1 MTRFIILLAL
11 ALFSSV
17 PFSQEVGA
25 KDKTSPFMTVQ
36 FSVVDYAAWRL
47 VFDAAE
53 PMRAKA
59 NIKNPRI
66 YRSADKP
73 NEILVIFDVASKKE
87 RRAWIQSPS
96 LREAWA
102 KGGVMGHPIVGFVS
116 FKEVKQKAR

>member
-1 MTRFIILLAL
+1 MKRLVLV
-11 ALFSSV
+11 LFLVAFASA
-17 PFSQEVGA
+17 PFSQDVIA
-25 KDKTSPFMTVQ
+25 KDKIRPYMTVQ
-36 FSVVDYAAWRL
+36 FTVADYATWRP

-53 PMRAKA
+53 PLRAAA

-73 NEILVIFDVASKKE
+73 NQILVIFDVASKKE
-87 RRAWIQSPS
+87 GRAWLQSPS